1 MKEGCVMH
9 ENQNP
14 LTSGPVYKPMMKFML
29 PVMFATFLQV
39 LYGAVDLFVIG
50 RFVSTNP
57 VIV

>member
-1 MKEGCVMH
+1 MH